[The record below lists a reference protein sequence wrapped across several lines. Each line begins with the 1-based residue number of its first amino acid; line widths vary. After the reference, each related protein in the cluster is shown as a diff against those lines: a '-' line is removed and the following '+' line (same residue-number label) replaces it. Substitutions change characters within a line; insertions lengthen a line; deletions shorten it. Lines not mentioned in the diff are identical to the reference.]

1 MADAVTSQTLIDG
14 PQTAVMKFTN
24 VSDGSGEDAVKKVDV
39 SALSNSAGGLACTGV
54 VIEKMWW
61 QCIGMKVKVLFDAD
75 TDAFC
80 IELGENQSGH
90 HDYTSFGGLTNNAG
104 TGVTGDVLFTTVG
117 HTSADTYTIILYMRK
132 NMANILSVF
141 SEG

>member
-1 MADAVTSQTLIDG
+1 MADAVTSQPLIDG

-132 NMANILSVF
+132 KY
-141 SEG
+141 G

>member
-1 MADAVTSQTLIDG
+1 MAAAVTSQTLIDG

-39 SALSNSAGGLACTGV
+39 SALSSSADGDTCTGV

-75 TDAFC
+75 TDVFC

-132 NMANILSVF
+132 KY
-141 SEG
+141 G